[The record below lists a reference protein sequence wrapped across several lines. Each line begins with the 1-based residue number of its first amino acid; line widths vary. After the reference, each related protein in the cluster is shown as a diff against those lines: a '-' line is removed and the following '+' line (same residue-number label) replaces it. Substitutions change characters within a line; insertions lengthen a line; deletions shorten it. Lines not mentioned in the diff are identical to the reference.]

1 MIRTLIFDYDG
12 TIHNTKHLY
21 GEAFRKA
28 YAYLVEHK
36 LAPEKVY
43 TDDET
48 SIYLG
53 MTKYEMWETFR
64 PDLPEEIKEICG
76 NIIGEAMDDYVL
88 EGRAVLY
95 DQAMQTLRELKE
107 RGYYLLILSNCRIAY
122 MEAHRKAFSLDEV
135 IDDYYAA
142 ESYDFIPKEE
152 IFLKIRERYPGD
164 YVIIGDRDKDIRTA
178 LVYGLRSVGCTYGFA
193 APGELDAADIRI
205 GDITELPGAIE
216 QLRPASIKTGEHP
229 N

>member
-1 MIRTLIFDYDG
+1 MVRTLIFDYDG

-53 MTKYEMWETFR
+53 MTKHEMWETFR
-64 PDLPEEIKEICG
+64 PDLAQETKDFCG
-76 NIIGEAMDDYVL
+76 NIIGKAMDEYVL
-88 EGRAVLY
+88 EGRAILY
-95 DQAMQTLRELKE
+95 DHALQTLRELKA
-107 RGYYLLILSNCRIAY
+107 RGYHLLILSNCRISY
-122 MEAHRKAFSLDEV
+122 MDAHRKAFSLDEV
-135 IDDYYAA
+135 FDDYYVA
-142 ESYDFIPKEE
+142 EAYDFIPKED
-152 IFLKIRERYPGD
+152 IFLRIREKYPGE

-178 LVYGLRSVGCTYGFA
+178 LVHGLRSVGCTYGFA
-193 APGELDAADIRI
+193 APGELDAAEIRI
-205 GDITELPGAIE
+205 GDITELT
-216 QLRPASIKTGEHP
+216 SIF
-229 N
+229 

>member
-21 GEAFRKA
+21 GEAFRSA

-36 LAPEKVY
+36 LAPERAY

-53 MTKYEMWETFR
+53 MTKHEMWETFR

-76 NIIGEAMDDYVL
+76 NIIGTAMDEYVL

-95 DQAMQTLRELKE
+95 DHAMQTLRELKE
-107 RGYYLLILSNCRIAY
+107 RGYHLLILSNCRISY
-122 MEAHRKAFSLDEV
+122 MDAHRKAFSLDEV
-135 IDDYYAA
+135 IDDYYVA
-142 ESYDFIPKEE
+142 EAYDFIPKED
-152 IFLKIRERYPGD
+152 IFRKIREQYPGE

-178 LVYGLRSVGCTYGFA
+178 LVHGLRSVGCTYGFA
-193 APGELDAADIRI
+193 LPGELDAADIRI
-205 GDITELPGAIE
+205 GDISELTA
-216 QLRPASIKTGEHP
+216 LFR
-229 N
+229 

>member
-152 IFLKIRERYPGD
+152 IFL
-164 YVIIGDRDKDIRTA
+164 
-178 LVYGLRSVGCTYGFA
+178 RSVGCTYGFA

-216 QLRPASIKTGEHP
+216 QLRPASIKTGKHP